1 MTTTAAPYYRLPSAV
16 VAGNT
21 GLRDAAVQTQLEA
34 RVLRAVAPLVQ
45 DLGAATLMDLLDDFI
60 AEAPVRLRELDAL
73 AQRPDQDE
81 IFRRAAHS
89 FKGTSGIFGL
99 AELVQL
105 AMELEVSTPVRTAT
119 DSSRIDGVWELRLRF
134 QETLPALRSVRRQLQ
149 SRT

>member
-16 VAGNT
+16 AAGNT
-21 GLRDAAVQTQLEA
+21 GLREAAVQTQVEV

-45 DLGAATLMDLLDDFI
+45 DLGAATLVDLLDDFI

-81 IFRRAAHS
+81 VFRRAAHS

-99 AELVQL
+99 TELVQL
-105 AMELEVSTPVRTAT
+105 AMELEVSPLGRTT
-119 DSSRIDGVWELRLRF
+119 GSSSRIDGVWELRLRF